1 VVDTRR
7 LQENF
12 ELVANAGGDEVGL
25 WFYSHLFVN
34 HPETRAMFPM
44 SMGRQRDRLVSA
56 LGRIVSNVDKVESLV
71 PFLQQLGREHRK
83 FEAIAPH
90 YPAVGASLVATLAH
104 FSGEH
109 WSEELSADWQAA
121 YRLVAQTMIE
131 AADESAR
138 YQPPWWD
145 AQVLENERRYFDVA
159 VLRLR
164 PEHWLDYQPGQSI
177 SVESALRPKQ
187 WRYFSPANAPRQDG
201 TIDLHVQVVD
211 GGPVSTAL
219 VNSAAPGDRLRLGA
233 PIGTAMTLP
242 QPAGPDLLLVAG
254 GTGLAPMKALIEQV
268 ANEGGQRRVHLFCGA
283 QAALGLYDLPELRKL
298 ADGNAW
304 LTVTPVVSDDP
315 LYEGHRGLV
324 GEFAARAGDW
334 SRHEVYVCGSKPMVR
349 STATRLREA
358 GVADTQIHFDTFDP
372 R

>member
-12 ELVANAGGDEVGL
+12 ELVARTGGDEVGL
-25 WFYSHLFVN
+25 WFYSHLFVSY
-34 HPETRAMFPM
+34 PETRAMFPL
-44 SMGRQRDRLVSA
+44 SMGKQRDRLVNA
-56 LGRIVSNVDKVESLV
+56 LGQIVANVDKVDELV

-83 FEAIAPH
+83 FDAIAAH

-104 FSGEH
+104 FSGDQ
-109 WSEELSADWQAA
+109 WSEQLSADWQAA

-131 AADESAR
+131 AADESAQ

-145 AQVLENERRYFDVA
+145 AQILENDRRYFDVA
-159 VLRLR
+159 VIRVR
-164 PEHWLDYQPGQSI
+164 PEHWLDYRPGQSI
-177 SVESALRPKQ
+177 SVETALRPKQ

-233 PIGTAMTLP
+233 PIGTALTLTS
-242 QPAGPDLLLVAG
+242 PAGPDLLLIAG
-254 GTGLAPMKALIEQV
+254 GTGLAPMKALIEQI
-268 ANEGGQRRVHLFCGA
+268 AYEGGQRRVHLFHGA
-283 QAALGLYDLPELRKL
+283 QTGYGLYDLPELQKF
-298 ADGNAW
+298 AAEHNW
-304 LTVTPVVSDDP
+304 LTITPVVSDDP

-324 GEFAARAGDW
+324 GEFAARSGDW
-334 SRHEVYVCGSKPMVR
+334 SRHEVYLCGSKPMVR
-349 STATRLREA
+349 STASRLREA
-358 GVADTQIHFDTFDP
+358 GVPETQIHFDTFDP